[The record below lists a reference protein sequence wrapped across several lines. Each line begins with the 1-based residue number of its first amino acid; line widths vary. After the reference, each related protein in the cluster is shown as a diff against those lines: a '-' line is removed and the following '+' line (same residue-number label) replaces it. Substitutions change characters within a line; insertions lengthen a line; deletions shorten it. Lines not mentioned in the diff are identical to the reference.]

1 MGILDRLERGPRA
14 AISGDLWRKFLTG
27 DGAVTKSGVRV
38 SEEAASAC
46 SAVFSCVRV
55 ASEDIAK
62 LPLILHRR
70 LPGGGKERAT
80 DHPLYT
86 ILHDRPNSWQTSFEF
101 RQLMQ
106 VHMELWGNAYA
117 FINRVRGEVRELI
130 PIHPDRVTVKQRG
143 DWELEYDV
151 RGDRTRG
158 AQEILH
164 LPGLTMD
171 GPEGLALRRI
181 AREAIGLALATEQ
194 HGAQLFASG
203 ALFRGVMQHPGVLKS
218 ADAAKRMRESFDE
231 ARKNHGT
238 VLLEDGVTYN
248 SMSMTAEDSQF
259 LETRKF
265 QVSEIARYFRMPPH
279 KIADLERATFS
290 NIEHQALE
298 YVTDSLMPRQ
308 VRWEQRIGL
317 QLLSERERGEYFAEF
332 LTDALLRGDTKT
344 RYEAHQIALLNGI
357 KNRNEVR
364 VQENMNPVR
373 GGDEYRVPLNTEPA
387 GSTKQEGDD
396 AQA

>member
-1 MGILDRLERGPRA
+1 MGLLSRLERGPRA
-14 AISGDLWRKFLTG
+14 SISGDLWKRILSGGGSAST
-27 DGAVTKSGVRV
+27 AGVRV
-38 SEEAASAC
+38 SEEAAAAC

-62 LPLILHRR
+62 LPLILYRR
-70 LPGGGKERAT
+70 LSDGGKERAT
-80 DHPLYT
+80 DHSLYR

-106 VHMELWGNAYA
+106 VHLEFWGNAYA

-130 PIHPDRVTVKQRG
+130 PLHPDRVTVKQRG

-151 RGDRTRG
+151 RGDRVRS
-158 AQEILH
+158 ASEILH
-164 LPGLTMD
+164 IPGLSMD
-171 GPEGLALRRI
+171 SPEGVALRKI
-181 AREAIGLALATEQ
+181 AREAIGLAIATER
-194 HGAQLFASG
+194 HGARLFANGAKASG
-203 ALFRGVMQHPGVLKS
+203 ALKHPGSLS
-218 ADAAKRMRESFDE
+218 DEAAKRLKDSVEQAISGENVHRIL
-231 ARKNHGT
+231 
-238 VLLEDGVTYN
+238 LLEEGMDWTQLT
-248 SMSMTAEDSQF
+248 MTSEHAQF

-317 QLLSERERGEYFAEF
+317 QLLDEREREEYFAEF
-332 LTDALLRGDTKT
+332 LVDALLRGDTKT

-357 KNRNEVR
+357 KSRNEVR
-364 VQENMNPVR
+364 TQENLNPVP
-373 GGDEYRVPLNTEPA
+373 GGDEYRVPLNTGPA
-387 GSTKQEGDD
+387 GSTAEE
-396 AQA
+396 